1 MKNKLLAYIFSF
13 LFECG
18 VVNAE
23 VKFGASLMVGQA
35 ETSGH
40 ELESGSS
47 DDKNSKTIKETFY
60 GGSIFVE
67 AIGDNGVAI
76 GLDYVPLDVE
86 LGSGKRTDADGDD
99 PDENDDGT
107 RSASADVVNLITLYT
122 NIPVGTG
129 GYYALLGVHSAT
141 VETAE
146 TLPNSSYGNEDI
158 LGLQVGAG
166 LRSGNFKYEFSYSDF
181 EDIKLSGTGGNSGN
195 KIEADADAM
204 MFKIAYG
211 F

>member
-1 MKNKLLAYIFSF
+1 MKNKFLAYICSF
-13 LFECG
+13 LFVCG
-18 VVNAE
+18 VANAE

-35 ETSGH
+35 DTSGH
-40 ELESGSS
+40 ELEAGSS
-47 DDKNSKTIKETFY
+47 SDKNSKSIKETFV

-67 AIGDNGVAI
+67 AVGDNGLTI
-76 GLDYVPLDVE
+76 GLDYVPLDIE
-86 LGSGKRTDADGDD
+86 LGSGKRTDPSGTTGRDS
-99 PDENDDGT
+99 GT

-129 GYYALLGVHSAT
+129 GYYGLLGVHSAT
-141 VETAE
+141 VETSE
-146 TLPNSSYGNEDI
+146 TLPTSTYGNEDI
-158 LGLQVGAG
+158 LGLQVGVG
-166 LRSGNFKYEFSYSDF
+166 LRSGNAKFEFSYSDF
-181 EDIKLSGTGGNSGN
+181 EDITLNGVGGNSN

>member
-1 MKNKLLAYIFSF
+1 M
-13 LFECG
+13 CG
-18 VVNAE
+18 VANAE

-35 ETSGH
+35 DTSGH
-40 ELESGSS
+40 ELEAGSS
-47 DDKNSKTIKETFY
+47 SDKNSKSIKETFV

-67 AIGDNGVAI
+67 AVGDNGLTI
-76 GLDYVPLDVE
+76 GLDYVPLDIE
-86 LGSGKRTDADGDD
+86 LGSGKRTDPSGTTGRDS
-99 PDENDDGT
+99 GT

-129 GYYALLGVHSAT
+129 GYYGLLGVHSAT

-146 TLPNSSYGNEDI
+146 TLPTSTYGNKDI
-158 LGLQVGAG
+158 LGLQVGVG
-166 LRSGNFKYEFSYSDF
+166 LRSGNAKFEFSYSDF
-181 EDIKLSGTGGNSGN
+181 EDITLNGTGGNSN

-204 MFKIAYG
+204 MFKVAYG

>member
-1 MKNKLLAYIFSF
+1 MKNKFLAYICSF
-13 LFECG
+13 LFVCG
-18 VVNAE
+18 VANAE

-35 ETSGH
+35 DTSGH
-40 ELESGSS
+40 ELEAGSAS
-47 DDKNSKTIKETFY
+47 DKNSKSIKETFI
-60 GGSIFVE
+60 GGSIFIE
-67 AIGDNGVAI
+67 AVGDNGLTV

-86 LGSGKRTDADGDD
+86 LGSGKRTDPSGTTGRDS
-99 PDENDDGT
+99 GT

-129 GYYALLGVHSAT
+129 GYYGLLGVHSAT
-141 VETAE
+141 VETSE
-146 TLPNSSYGNEDI
+146 TLPTSTYGNEDI
-158 LGLQVGAG
+158 LGLQVGVG
-166 LRSGNFKYEFSYSDF
+166 LRSGNAKFEFSYSDF
-181 EDIKLSGTGGNSGN
+181 EDITLNGVGGNSN

>member
-1 MKNKLLAYIFSF
+1 MKNKFLAYVCSF
-13 LFECG
+13 LFLSG
-18 VVNAE
+18 VANAE

-35 ETSGH
+35 DTSGH
-40 ELESGSS
+40 ELEAGSAS
-47 DDKNSKTIKETFY
+47 DKNSKSIKETFI
-60 GGSIFVE
+60 GGSIFIE
-67 AIGDNGVAI
+67 AVGDNGLTV

-86 LGSGKRTDADGDD
+86 LGSGKRTDPSGTTGRDS
-99 PDENDDGT
+99 GT

-129 GYYALLGVHSAT
+129 GYYGLLGVHSAT
-141 VETAE
+141 VETSE
-146 TLPNSSYGNEDI
+146 TLPTSTYGNEDI
-158 LGLQVGAG
+158 LGLQVGVG
-166 LRSGNFKYEFSYSDF
+166 LRSGNAKFEFSYSDF
-181 EDIKLSGTGGNSGN
+181 EDITLNGVGGNSN

>member
-13 LFECG
+13 LFVCG

-146 TLPNSSYGNEDI
+146 TLPNS
-158 LGLQVGAG
+158 L
-166 LRSGNFKYEFSYSDF
+166 NF
-181 EDIKLSGTGGNSGN
+181 L
-195 KIEADADAM
+195 
-204 MFKIAYG
+204 
-211 F
+211 

>member
-1 MKNKLLAYIFSF
+1 MKNKFLAYVCSF
-13 LFECG
+13 LFLCG
-18 VVNAE
+18 VANAE

-35 ETSGH
+35 DTSGH
-40 ELESGSS
+40 ELEAGSAS
-47 DDKNSKTIKETFY
+47 DKNSKSIKETFI
-60 GGSIFVE
+60 GGSIFIE
-67 AIGDNGVAI
+67 AVGDNGLTV

-86 LGSGKRTDADGDD
+86 LGSGKRTDPSGTTGRDS
-99 PDENDDGT
+99 GT

-129 GYYALLGVHSAT
+129 GYYGLLGVHSAT
-141 VETAE
+141 VETSE
-146 TLPNSSYGNEDI
+146 TLPTSTYGNEDI
-158 LGLQVGAG
+158 LGLQVGVG
-166 LRSGNFKYEFSYSDF
+166 LRSGNAKFEFSYSDF
-181 EDIKLSGTGGNSGN
+181 EDITLNGVGGNSN